1 MLLADF
7 FEETYR
13 SRRLLGRSENTS
25 RLYRLS
31 ITSFGRTLGKRPRLC
46 DFTDTNLS
54 RHIQRL
60 LDEGRSVATANKDR
74 AQLLALWRYAH
85 KRGLVTNWP
94 DVPVIPEPER
104 TPAAWMPEDLAKL
117 EEAVGRRKGS
127 IAGVPERLWWR
138 SLIYACLDT
147 GERISAIRDATWDWV
162 DGVWLRVPAEARK
175 GKTRDRAYRLRPAT
189 VDDLEMI
196 RRMGAGNF
204 LWPWPLNRDYLWQK
218 YGALLKEAGL
228 PAGRRDKFHRLRR
241 TTASISHAAGLDAQ
255 QVMDHEYR
263 RTTRAYLDPR
273 YMANT
278 QPCDVLA
285 DFLGNPKKAT
295 RRPPDRSQSA

>member
-13 SRRLLGRSENTS
+13 SRKLLGRSENTS

-273 YMANT
+273 YTANT

-285 DFLGNPKKAT
+285 DFLANPKKAT
-295 RRPPDRSQSA
+295 QRPPDRSQSA